1 MTTCWDKDPRNRPS
15 MQHVVEEMTVLLQ
28 LFPGAELPFEYED
41 VDDVEVRE
49 HIIQISRNS
58 LFKPDLIL

>member
-1 MTTCWDKDPRNRPS
+1 

-41 VDDVEVRE
+41 VDDVEVRS
-49 HIIQISRNS
+49 HLIQIIRNS
-58 LFKPDLIL
+58 IFTPICVF